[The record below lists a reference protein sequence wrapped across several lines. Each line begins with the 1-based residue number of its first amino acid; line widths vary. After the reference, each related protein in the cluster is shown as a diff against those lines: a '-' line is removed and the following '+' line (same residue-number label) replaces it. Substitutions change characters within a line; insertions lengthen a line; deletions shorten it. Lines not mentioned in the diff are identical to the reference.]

1 MKARGLGGILSVI
14 CIVAIVCISGCAMN
28 NSQIMKTDKGESIVT
43 DRLINDTDFYEH
55 RLIKVAL
62 ERNEENS
69 FYGLQATYMNEVAFV
84 ALVSGID
91 FPDSSKISLV
101 FFNFSDVNGVVSPGK
116 KMWSATMKK
125 TRAEKT
131 GNWEY
136 SSIDY
141 QISRPKF
148 PDPVD
153 TCYVKCHMTKKSNDY
168 VFLEHP
174 LNPHYE
180 KQK

>member
-1 MKARGLGGILSVI
+1 MRLKSLLVILAI
-14 CIVAIVCISGCAMN
+14 MAIVGCAMN
-28 NSQIMKTDKGESIVT
+28 TRSMKTGKGENIAT
-43 DRLINDTDFYEH
+43 DKLINDADFYEH

-62 ERNEENS
+62 ERDKDS
-69 FYGLQATYMNEVAFV
+69 GFYGLQATYMNEVAFV

-101 FFNFSDVNGVVSPGK
+101 FFDFSDVNGVVSPGK
-116 KMWSATMKK
+116 KMWSATMQK

-141 QISRPKF
+141 QTFKPKF
-148 PDPVD
+148 PDPID
-153 TCYVKCHMTKKSNDY
+153 TCYTGCHMAKKSNDY

-174 LNPHYE
+174 LNPQH
-180 KQK
+180 KK

>member
-1 MKARGLGGILSVI
+1 MKRIGFLGILAVVCVSVG
-14 CIVAIVCISGCAMN
+14 CIAGCAVN
-28 NSQIMKTDKGESIVT
+28 NTRTMKTDKGGNIAT
-43 DRLINDTDFYEH
+43 DKLINDANFYEH
-55 RLIKVAL
+55 HLIKVAL
-62 ERNEENS
+62 ERNKES
-69 FYGLQATYMNEVAFV
+69 GFYGLQATYMNEVAFV

-101 FFNFSDVNGVVSPGK
+101 FFNFSDVSGKILPGE
-116 KMWSATMKK
+116 KMWSATMQK

-141 QISRPKF
+141 QTLKPKF

-153 TCYVKCHMTKKSNDY
+153 TCYVGCHMAKESNDY

-174 LNPHYE
+174 R
-180 KQK
+180 K